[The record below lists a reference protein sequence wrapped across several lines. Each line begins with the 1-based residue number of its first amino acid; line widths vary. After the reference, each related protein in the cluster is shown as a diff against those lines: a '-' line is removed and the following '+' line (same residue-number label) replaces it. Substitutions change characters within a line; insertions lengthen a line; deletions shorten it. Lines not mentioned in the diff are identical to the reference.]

1 MSKPDTPERKVSAS
15 ISRDDERL
23 LQALVDARQ
32 VSRATIVREALVRY
46 LDHIVYLGRPI
57 TLTVRDASVR
67 RPARYEEP

>member
-1 MSKPDTPERKVSAS
+1 MSKPDERKVSTSVSSETAA
-15 ISRDDERL
+15 R